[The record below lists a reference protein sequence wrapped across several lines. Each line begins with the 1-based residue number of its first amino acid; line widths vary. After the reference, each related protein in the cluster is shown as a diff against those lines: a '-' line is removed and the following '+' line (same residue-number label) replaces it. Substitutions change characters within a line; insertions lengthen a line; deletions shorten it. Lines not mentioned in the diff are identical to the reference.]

1 MTSDN
6 IPNSNPVG
14 NEDSGDESESIPL
27 AQIDTW
33 HPTKKRK
40 STKMATVQQNAKRLV
55 IKDEDD
61 DEPLALKSPV
71 KAKKPK
77 TKLNGKNGQEKV
89 KKETSQTLDAQLATP
104 TDLIKKEKE
113 EEETYKWWEA
123 KIWMANR
130 NGSLSIMV

>member
-27 AQIDTW
+27 AQIDTLA
-33 HPTKKRK
+33 PTPKKRK
-40 STKMATVQQNAKRLV
+40 STKNGNGATKRKKRLV

-77 TKLNGKNGQEKV
+77 TKLNGKIG
-89 KKETSQTLDAQLATP
+89 
-104 TDLIKKEKE
+104 
-113 EEETYKWWEA
+113 
-123 KIWMANR
+123 
-130 NGSLSIMV
+130 